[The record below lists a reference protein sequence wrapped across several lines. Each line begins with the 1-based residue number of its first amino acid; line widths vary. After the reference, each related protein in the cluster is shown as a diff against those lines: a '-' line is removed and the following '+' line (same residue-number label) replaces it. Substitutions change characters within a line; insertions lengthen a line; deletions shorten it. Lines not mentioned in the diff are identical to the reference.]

1 MKAFKVFVFGLLYG
15 WFLKFAM
22 DKIYGKN
29 TIQMLSEENTS
40 LQDYIRSL
48 ETQLHSK
55 TPESQSAARPVARP
69 ATPPLQQSRPNKT
82 NTRKDDLKL
91 INGIGPALEKRL
103 NDTGI
108 YTFADLVQLTPEE
121 LEARLGNPKRV
132 ATADLI
138 EQAKGLQNNNEAG
151 TGAP

>member
-22 DKIYGKN
+22 DRIYGKN

-55 TPESQSAARPVARP
+55 TPESQSAARP
-69 ATPPLQQSRPNKT
+69 ATPPIQQSRPNKT

-121 LEARLGNPKRV
+121 LEARLVNPRRV

-138 EQAKGLQNNNEAG
+138 EQARELQINTNNEAE
-151 TGAP
+151 TGA

>member
-29 TIQMLSEENTS
+29 AIQVLTEENTS
-40 LQDYIRSL
+40 LQEYIRSL
-48 ETQLHSK
+48 EAQQHSK
-55 TPESQSAARPVARP
+55 TPASQSAARPVAQP
-69 ATPPLQQSRPNKT
+69 ATPPVEQSRPNKI

-91 INGIGPALEKRL
+91 ISGIGPALEKRL

-108 YTFADLVQLTPEE
+108 HTFADLVQLTPEE

-138 EQAKGLQNNNEAG
+138 EQAKELQNNNEAG
-151 TGAP
+151 TRSS